1 MKENLLLVGESKKK
15 MKKHIDFSIFLQE
28 LKINIS
34 AIVIE
39 IQHLLL
45 GEFKRMCET
54 EFLEQE
60 RIEKKKQ
67 ALANL

>member
-39 IQHLLL
+39 FQHLLL

>member
-1 MKENLLLVGESKKK
+1 
-15 MKKHIDFSIFLQE
+15 MKKHIDFSTFLQE

-34 AIVIE
+34 SIVIE
-39 IQHLLL
+39 LQHLLL
-45 GEFKRMCET
+45 GDFKRMCET